1 MAARQLAVQEQWLAE
16 MQQRYTGVPYGAAE
30 GDLEDISV
38 EVESSGGGGQGAESE
53 AAEVATSRG
62 RVVNTTV
69 GAEEMGRFRK
79 NNREPD

>member
-1 MAARQLAVQEQWLAE
+1 MSEFDWCEYMADHHAYRSEARDALA
-16 MQQRYTGVPYGAAE
+16 AAE
-30 GDLEDISV
+30 KDLKDTSA
-38 EVESSGGGGQGAESE
+38 EVESRGGGGQGAESE

-62 RVVNTTV
+62 RAVNTTV